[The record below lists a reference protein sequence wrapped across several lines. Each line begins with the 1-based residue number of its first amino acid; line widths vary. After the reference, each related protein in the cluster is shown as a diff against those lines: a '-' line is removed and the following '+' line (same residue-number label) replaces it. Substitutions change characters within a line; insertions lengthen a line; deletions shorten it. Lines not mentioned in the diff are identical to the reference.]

1 MNGRR
6 VRRPRDVNINRG
18 WVFVGLLL
26 LFARNGI
33 CADAAPAM
41 PAMPAGP
48 GLDLIQR
55 SCVSCHDIYMI
66 VGKRRARRDWGDILS
81 RMADRGAEV
90 TPEELQVIEEYLV
103 ANFSLGGAAR

>member
-1 MNGRR
+1 MK
-6 VRRPRDVNINRG
+6 G
-18 WVFVGLLL
+18 WCCAGLLL
-26 LFARNGI
+26 LMVRIGI
-33 CADAAPAM
+33 CAEAVPAPSQPPAQAA

-55 SCVSCHDIYMI
+55 SCVSCHDIYMV
-66 VGKRRARRDWGDILS
+66 VGKRRARRDWGDIVS

-103 ANFSLGGAAR
+103 ANFSLGAPKADHSQ